1 MRYLGEDE
9 LTQVM
14 GIGRYGEVRE
24 GPDGRLYQWVQGV
37 DGLGNPIGLWRGLR
51 RLRRRLRS
59 VVRRALPAVQSLAP
73 FIPGVGP
80 AAAVALTAAAPAL
93 RRAGVA
99 GYGGLGALYQASDG
113 TFYQMQGFA
122 EDEELRGLG
131 QDELTQVMGI
141 GQPNEVRQGP
151 DGKLYQWV
159 QGVDGLGS
167 PIGLWRGLRRLG
179 RRLRSVARRAMPLVQ
194 TAASFVPGVGPAV
207 AAGVRAATP
216 FAQRAG
222 ILGHNGLGALYQSPD
237 GTLYQVQGLAEDED
251 LRGFA
256 EDDELRGLAEED
268 ELRGLAEDD
277 ELRGLAEDEDIR
289 GVGEDE
295 ELRGL
300 AQEEELRGFGEDEEL
315 RGFAEDEEL
324 RGFAED
330 DELRGLAEDEELR
343 GIDQGYVRQNGV
355 SGFDAYVPDQP
366 VGTRW
371 FTPPAE
377 PPEMWKPLW

>member
-1 MRYLGEDE
+1 
-9 LTQVM
+9 
-14 GIGRYGEVRE
+14 
-24 GPDGRLYQWVQGV
+24 
-37 DGLGNPIGLWRGLR
+37 
-51 RLRRRLRS
+51 
-59 VVRRALPAVQSLAP
+59 
-73 FIPGVGP
+73 
-80 AAAVALTAAAPAL
+80 
-93 RRAGVA
+93 
-99 GYGGLGALYQASDG
+99 
-113 TFYQMQGFA
+113 
-122 EDEELRGLG
+122 
-131 QDELTQVMGI
+131 
-141 GQPNEVRQGP
+141 
-151 DGKLYQWV
+151 
-159 QGVDGLGS
+159 
-167 PIGLWRGLRRLG
+167 
-179 RRLRSVARRAMPLVQ
+179 MPLVQ

-256 EDDELRGLAEED
+256 EDDEPRGLAEED

-277 ELRGLAEDEDIR
+277 ELRGLA
-289 GVGEDE
+289 
-295 ELRGL
+295 
-300 AQEEELRGFGEDEEL
+300 EDEEL

-343 GIDQGYVRQNGV
+343 GIGQGYVRENGV

-371 FTPPAE
+371 FTSPAQ

>member
-9 LTQVM
+9 LTQMM

-24 GPDGRLYQWVQGV
+24 GPDGRLYQWVQGI
-37 DGLGNPIGLWRGLR
+37 DGLGNPIGFWRGLR
-51 RLRRRLRS
+51 R

-141 GQPNEVRQGP
+141 GQPNEVRRGP

-167 PIGLWRGLRRLG
+167 PIGIWRRLR
-179 RRLRSVARRAMPLVQ
+179 RRLRSVAPLVQ

-222 ILGHNGLGALYQSPD
+222 ILGHNGFGALYQSPD
-237 GTLYQVQGLAEDED
+237 GTLYQVQGLAEDEY
-251 LRGFA
+251 LRGF
-256 EDDELRGLAEED
+256 
-268 ELRGLAEDD
+268 AEDD

-330 DELRGLAEDEELR
+330 DELRGLAEDEDLR
-343 GIDQGYVRQNGV
+343 GIGQGYVRQNGV

-371 FTPPAE
+371 FTPPAQ

>member
-9 LTQVM
+9 LTQMM

-24 GPDGRLYQWVQGV
+24 GPDGRLYQWVQGA

-51 RLRRRLRS
+51 RRLRS
-59 VVRRALPAVQSLAP
+59 VARRALPIVQTAAS
-73 FIPGVGP
+73 FVPGMGP
-80 AAAVALTAAAPAL
+80 AVAAGVRAATPFAQ
-93 RRAGVA
+93 RAGLL
-99 GYGGLGALYQASDG
+99 GNDGLGALYQAPDG
-113 TFYQMQGFA
+113 TLYQMQGFA

-167 PIGLWRGLRRLG
+167 PIGFWRGLRRLG

-237 GTLYQVQGLAEDED
+237 GT
-251 LRGFA
+251 
-256 EDDELRGLAEED
+256 
-268 ELRGLAEDD
+268 
-277 ELRGLAEDEDIR
+277 
-289 GVGEDE
+289 
-295 ELRGL
+295 
-300 AQEEELRGFGEDEEL
+300 
-315 RGFAEDEEL
+315 
-324 RGFAED
+324 
-330 DELRGLAEDEELR
+330 
-343 GIDQGYVRQNGV
+343 
-355 SGFDAYVPDQP
+355 
-366 VGTRW
+366 
-371 FTPPAE
+371 
-377 PPEMWKPLW
+377 